1 MLSRI
6 QDVRGGKANDPRFG
20 SRMTGEGPHAELIA
34 TLFKTARARAG
45 IPPSG
50 PKLRVDA
57 FRRKGQLD
65 LF

>member
-1 MLSRI
+1 
-6 QDVRGGKANDPRFG
+6 
-20 SRMTGEGPHAELIA
+20 MTGEGPHAELIK

-50 PKLRVDA
+50 PPLRVDA